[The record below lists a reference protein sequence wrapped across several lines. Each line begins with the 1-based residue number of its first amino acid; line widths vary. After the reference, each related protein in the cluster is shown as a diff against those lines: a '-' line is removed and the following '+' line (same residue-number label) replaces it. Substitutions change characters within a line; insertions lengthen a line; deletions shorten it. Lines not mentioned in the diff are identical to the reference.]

1 MSGAASQPIWL
12 DCDPGHDDAF
22 AIMTALHRAD
32 LVGVSVVSGNAPVHL
47 CERNALATLQLA
59 GAHDVPVHRGADG
72 PLVREARYAPHIHG
86 ESGLD
91 GPELPDVT
99 LEPRPQNAVDAILDA
114 SQRVPDLWLVAVGPL
129 TNVALALRH
138 DPGLAERLA
147 GISIMGGNWGP
158 GNVSP
163 VAEFNIWADPDAAAE
178 VFRSGANLVLA
189 GLDLTH
195 QFMIDDARRGAVRAL
210 GTRLATFGADL
221 LDFFSHAYAR
231 TFGVP
236 AEGPLHDPCAVLA
249 VTDPQLFTTSRRH
262 VEVETASELTR
273 GMTVV
278 DRRAGHARAEPNV
291 TVLETID
298 DEAAFDLLLGALEG
312 TASTMEA
319 TA

>member
-1 MSGAASQPIWL
+1 ML
-12 DCDPGHDDAF
+12 DTRRIREDPEAVRIPVEAWIQRDVAVELFQLTPVPADVYSAEQIELEFVPWTLQLLKHDDAY
-22 AIMTALHRAD
+22 
-32 LVGVSVVSGNAPVHL
+32 VGLPTDV
-47 CERNALATLQLA
+47 QLI
-59 GAHDVPVHRGADG
+59 
-72 PLVREARYAPHIHG
+72 LLFYNNELFREAG
-86 ESGLD
+86 
-91 GPELPDVT
+91 LPDGV
-99 LEPRPQNAVDAILDA
+99 LNVVNGDKEAVDAILDA

-129 TNVALALRH
+129 TNVALALRL

-163 VAEFNIWADPDAAAE
+163 VAEFNIWADPDAADE

-210 GTRLATFGADL
+210 GTSLATFGADL

-249 VTDPQLFTTSRRH
+249 VTDPRLFTTSRRH
-262 VEVETASELTR
+262 VEVETASDLTR

-278 DRRAGHARAEPNV
+278 DQLDV
-291 TVLETID
+291 THDTNNRD
-298 DEAAFDLLLGALEG
+298 TWAAL
-312 TASTMEA
+312 A
-319 TA
+319 TTGPS